1 MSTTVTFDSVEIKN
15 VAPLKPK
22 RTPNSFEV
30 KLEGQTDDYT
40 DVTNI
45 TAKAGH
51 ATKSLLLSEKFM
63 IQTTGTKGSLVIS
76 GFGGALDGTY
86 TNCVIMGDI
95 QVDEVEGT
103 GGNYWRY
110 SMTIA
115 QETKT

>member
-1 MSTTVTFDSVEIKN
+1 MTTVTFDSVEIKN

-22 RTPNSFEV
+22 RSPNSFEV
-30 KLEGQTDDYT
+30 KIEGQTDDYT
-40 DVTNI
+40 DITNL
-45 TAKAGH
+45 TAKAGK
-51 ATKSLLLSEKFM
+51 ATKALLLSEKVG

-86 TNCVIMGDI
+86 TNCVIMGDV

-110 SMTIA
+110 TVNIA
-115 QETKT
+115 QDTR